1 MGEHP
6 FDSIEFSE
14 LSPEAVDRIE
24 QRVRHYAAVLGPPA
38 RSMIRLPHALRI
50 TVAAC
55 LTLLVMSVAVLQV
68 SANSLPDDTLYPL
81 KRAMED
87 VRLEFSSDKP
97 TYESELAQTRI
108 DEFEHMLEQG
118 KIYPYLLED
127 SNSHMQHIVDSTN
140 NHFMLEQVARL
151 GLYQA
156 ELIKQLVVQSN
167 HNQQEDLLR
176 IGQKTADI
184 QSQVGQVVT
193 PPTPPSAT
201 VVIEGPVEAIGPDFV
216 VIYGIKIQ
224 LDTSGIN
231 AGDTLVVEGSIDL
244 KSNTFIVTGTD
255 KEP

>member
-1 MGEHP
+1 MDKHP
-6 FDSIEFSE
+6 FDSMEFSE
-14 LSPEAVDRIE
+14 LSAEAVDRIE
-24 QRVRHYAAVLGPPA
+24 QRVRHYAAVLGPPP
-38 RSMIRLPHALRI
+38 RNMIRLPHTLRI
-50 TVAAC
+50 AVAAC

-87 VRLEFSSDKP
+87 VRLEYSSDKP

-118 KIYPYLLED
+118 KIYPQLLED
-127 SNSHMQHIVDSTN
+127 SNRHMQHILDETDD
-140 NHFMLEQVARL
+140 HLTLERVARL

-167 HNQQEDLLR
+167 HKQQEDLLR

-184 QSQVGQVVT
+184 QSQVGQEVT

-224 LDTSGIN
+224 LDPAGIN
-231 AGDTLVVEGSIDL
+231 LGDTLVVEGSIDL
-244 KSNTFIVTGTD
+244 RSNTFIVTSTD
-255 KEP
+255 EP